1 MHIFLLFLLFL
12 SIFTAN
18 AEVSPD
24 FKEHIP
30 DGIVITREASSQM
43 QLDEILGRIAQITA
57 QDKLNRLLEKV
68 ALSKNSMQKRK
79 TKMVIIDAGH
89 GGKDPGTTGI
99 MGTIE
104 KELTL
109 QYAILLA
116 KSLKELG
123 YSVLLTR
130 QSDSFLS
137 LVQRRKFAQDY
148 KGSLMIALHADSA
161 ENLDA
166 RGISFYTL
174 SSEASDDIAKMLA
187 ESHSNDD
194 ITFKTSTKD
203 EMVKS
208 ALISIAQSATISR
221 SEYFA
226 QILVQNA
233 EKNKLF
239 VIPRPHRKAG
249 FAVLKMP
256 DVPSVLVELGF
267 LSSPEEEILLR
278 SQVYRNQIIETIGQS
293 IDEFF
298 GVND

>member
-1 MHIFLLFLLFL
+1 MHIFFLLFCV
-12 SIFTAN
+12 FTAN
-18 AEVSPD
+18 AEISSD
-24 FKEHIP
+24 LKEHIP
-30 DGIVITREASSQM
+30 EGIVITSEASSQM
-43 QLDEILGRIAQITA
+43 QLDEILGRIAQISGR
-57 QDKLNRLLEKV
+57 DKLDHILEKV
-68 ALSKNSMQKRK
+68 ASSKNSIQKRK

-109 QYAILLA
+109 QYAILLGT
-116 KSLKELG
+116 SLKNMG
-123 YSVLLTR
+123 YNVLLTR
-130 QSDSFLS
+130 QSDSYLT

-148 KGSLMIALHADSA
+148 KGSLMIAIHADSA
-161 ENLDA
+161 ESLDA

-174 SSEASDDIAKMLA
+174 SNEASDSIAKMLA
-187 ESHSNDD
+187 ESHSNGD

-203 EMVKS
+203 EMVKT
-208 ALISIAQSATISR
+208 ALINIAQSATISR

-226 QILVQNA
+226 QILVKNS
-233 EKNKLF
+233 EKKKLF
-239 VIPRPHRKAG
+239 VIPRPHRRAG

-256 DVPSVLVELGF
+256 DIPSVLIELGF

-278 SQVYRNQIIETIGQS
+278 SQVYRNTIIDTIGQS

-298 GVND
+298 GVED